1 MQVPK
6 LGNKYM
12 RSQLNDKTN
21 DIVSGTQIIPF
32 LVWDAY
38 FLRMSVEN
46 TEMVLTQWDSEPWI
60 WLHCSFLHTFDWSTL
75 TVFREKSNSTCLFLI
90 CLIFV
95 YLSKVN
101 YFAHICFLF
110 FNHKTSCQ
118 SQSRTNASENPRGKP
133 NKGLLGLFW

>member
-1 MQVPK
+1 
-6 LGNKYM
+6 M

-60 WLHCSFLHTFDWSTL
+60 
-75 TVFREKSNSTCLFLI
+75 
-90 CLIFV
+90 
-95 YLSKVN
+95 
-101 YFAHICFLF
+101 
-110 FNHKTSCQ
+110 
-118 SQSRTNASENPRGKP
+118 
-133 NKGLLGLFW
+133 